1 MKQIDLNCD
10 MGESFGQ
17 YQIGND
23 AAIMPLIS
31 SCNIACGF
39 HAGDPMV
46 MDRTI
51 NLALEHKV
59 QIGAHPGYPDLAGFG
74 RRQMQIDPAE
84 LRHILKYQIGALK
97 GMVESYGARL
107 AYVKPHGAL
116 YNTAA
121 QDEKVAMAVAS
132 AVSEIDDGLLLMGLA
147 GSLVARTCEQMSIR
161 FVAEAF
167 ADRRYRDNG
176 SLCSRKTKG
185 AVLDDPE
192 EAAQQ
197 VLRMVIHEEVKTE
210 TGKIIPLQAQSFC
223 IHGDNPA
230 ALDTLKSIHRILQD
244 QGIIVSAF

>member
-1 MKQIDLNCD
+1 MKRIDLNCD
-10 MGESFGQ
+10 MGESFGH

-23 AAIMPLIS
+23 AAIMPLVS

-39 HAGDPMV
+39 HAGDPVV

-59 QIGAHPGYPDLAGFG
+59 QIGAHPAYPDLNGFG
-74 RRQMQIDPAE
+74 RRQMQIDPAD
-84 LRHILKYQIGALK
+84 LRHILKYQISALK

-121 QDEKVAMAVAS
+121 REETVAKAVAD
-132 AVSEIDDGLLLMGLA
+132 AVREIDEGLTLMGLA
-147 GSLVARTCEQMSIR
+147 GSLVAAICEQTSIR

-176 SLCSRKTKG
+176 SLCSRKAKG

-192 EAAQQ
+192 EVAQQ
-197 VLRMVIHEEVKTE
+197 VLRMVLHEEVKTE

-223 IHGDNPA
+223 IHGDNPT
-230 ALDTLKSIHRILQD
+230 ALDSLQAIHRILQERE
-244 QGIIVSAF
+244 IIVSAF